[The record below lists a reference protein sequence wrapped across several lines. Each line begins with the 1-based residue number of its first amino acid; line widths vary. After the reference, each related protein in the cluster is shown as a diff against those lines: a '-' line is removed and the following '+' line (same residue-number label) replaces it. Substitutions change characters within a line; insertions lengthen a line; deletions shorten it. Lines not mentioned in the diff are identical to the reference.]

1 MKISK
6 ETINVLTNY
15 ASINTNLLLKEGN
28 KLATIAPMKNILSNT
43 TLKDSFPNDFGIY
56 DISEFL
62 KILNIFDDPDVE
74 FNDKF
79 ATIKSN
85 GQSVKFFS
93 ADKSVLVVPEKE
105 IKMPTPD
112 ITFQLSAEQL
122 AMISKAATA
131 LKASDLIIKSVDS
144 KIVIQVTDK
153 KTDTSNEFE
162 FTVGDTELSFN
173 VNLKIDNLKLI
184 PAPYTVDISSKK
196 LSRFTCDSADLV
208 YHVAC
213 ESDSKFD

>member
-74 FNDKF
+74 FNDTY

-85 GQSVKFFS
+85 GQSVKYFS
-93 ADKSVLVVPEKE
+93 ADKSVLTVPEKE
-105 IKMPTPD
+105 IKMPTPE
-112 ITFQLSAEQL
+112 ITFKLSAEQL

-131 LKASDLIIKSVDS
+131 LKASDLIIKGGDGV
-144 KIVIQVTDK
+144 VTIQVTDK
-153 KTDTSNEFE
+153 KTNTSNEFQ
-162 FTVGDTELSFN
+162 FNVGDTDLSFN
-173 VNLKIDNLKLI
+173 VNIKIDNLKLI
-184 PAPYTVDISSKK
+184 PAAYTVDISSKK
-196 LSRFTCDSADLV
+196 LSRFSCDTSDLV
-208 YHVAC
+208 YFIAC
-213 ESDSKFD
+213 ESDSTFD